1 MSAGSARAVPR
12 GPRVL
17 VLQHIDCEPP
27 GAYEDV
33 LVEAGATLHRVELDA
48 GEPLPDWRAF
58 DGIVAMGGP
67 MSANDEPTLPWLVA
81 EKRLIGEAVRAGTPF
96 WGACLGAQLLAASLG
111 ARVYRGPSPEVGLMP
126 VRLASEARQDP
137 VFAGLPDELPTFQ
150 WHNETFDLP
159 PGAVLLAGSPLYPA
173 QAFRWGSRAYAVQ
186 FHLEVSAAMA
196 RQWADVP
203 AYAADL
209 ERVLGPG
216 ALPALLEAMERAAP
230 AINAQ
235 ARQIFGRWLR
245 QAAGR
250 RDLPANR
257 ITGR

>member
-1 MSAGSARAVPR
+1 LSAGPAPAAPR
-12 GPRVL
+12 PPRVL

-33 LVEAGATLHRVELDA
+33 LVEAGATIHRVELDA
-48 GEPLPDWRAF
+48 GEALPDWRGF
-58 DGIVAMGGP
+58 DAIVAMGGP
-67 MSANDEPTLPWLVA
+67 MSVNDEAALPWLAA

-111 ARVYRGPSPEVGLMP
+111 ARVFPGPRPEVGLMP
-126 VRLASEARQDP
+126 VRLAPGAGQDP

-159 PGAVLLAGSPLYPA
+159 AGAVLLAGSPLYPA
-173 QAFRWGSRAYAVQ
+173 QAFRWGSRAYGLQ

-203 AYAADL
+203 VYAADL
-209 ERVLGPG
+209 ERALGPG
-216 ALPALLEAMERAAP
+216 ALPALLEAMERTAP
-230 AINAQ
+230 AINAH
-235 ARQIFGRWLR
+235 ARRLFGRWLR
-245 QAAGR
+245 QAAGQ
-250 RDLPANR
+250 RDLPASR